1 MAAAWYPWI
10 ALGSAV
16 ALRGA
21 RPAESAERRIP
32 RWAIAVL
39 AVIAL
44 VAAATGARAFQA
56 NRDAWSSEESTHFG
70 DQGEALTFAD
80 RAAAR
85 DGGRADHWNRLGLAL
100 EALQRRSDAVDA
112 YREATR
118 HGPYE
123 AVYWANL
130 ARALTRVAGSD
141 PSRRDDAIAA
151 ARQATI
157 ADPNAPVG
165 HVVLAEIAIAFGRCE
180 LALSEATRAA
190 SLEPGHD
197 ALVGRAQSCR

>member
-1 MAAAWYPWI
+1 
-10 ALGSAV
+10 
-16 ALRGA
+16 LRGA

-100 EALQRRSDAVDA
+100 
-112 YREATR
+112 
-118 HGPYE
+118 
-123 AVYWANL
+123 
-130 ARALTRVAGSD
+130 
-141 PSRRDDAIAA
+141 
-151 ARQATI
+151 
-157 ADPNAPVG
+157 
-165 HVVLAEIAIAFGRCE
+165 AEIAIAFGRCE